1 MSSEFHEPTTI
12 LIKRHPFVPPIPTHR
27 WAIQHLPFKLVI
39 SDPET
44 GKAIQYE
51 LDDAKTNALVGRKVG
66 DIIEGDILGL
76 PGYKFKI
83 TGGSDR
89 SGFPIRPGVHG
100 SGKKRI
106 LIRGPPGFKPKRKG
120 IAKRK
125 TVRGSELDL
134 DISQVNMRIEE
145 KGSTP
150 IEELVMKAA

>member
-1 MSSEFHEPTTI
+1 M
-12 LIKRHPFVPPIPTHR
+12 
-27 WAIQHLPFKLVI
+27 PFKLVI
-39 SDPET
+39 SDPEE

-51 LDDAKTNALVGRKVG
+51 LDDAKTNALVGRNVG
-66 DIIEGDILGL
+66 DIVEGDVLGL

-83 TGGSDR
+83 TGGSDA
-89 SGFPIRPGVHG
+89 SGFPIRPDVHG

-125 TVRGSELDL
+125 TVRGRELSS
-134 DISQVNMRIEE
+134 DISQVNLRIEE

-150 IEELVMKAA
+150 LEELVMKVA